1 VFGDVRHIPVRIIV
15 PDDRGKHGR
24 ALPNKSGLYRT

>member
-1 VFGDVRHIPVRIIV
+1 VFGDVRHV